1 MGFRKSL
8 AQWTGRDL
16 KDNLFQ
22 VLTKFI
28 AINTARKTHPQSPNP
43 IYRTEAKNPIL
54 VIHRESHCQLLTAG
68 VNQQPPATQVI
79 QYSSTRTIITT
90 ITVVLQPG
98 D

>member
-28 AINTARKTHPQSPNP
+28 AIKTARKTHPQSPNP
-43 IYRTEAKNPIL
+43 IYRTEAKNPI
-54 VIHRESHCQLLTAG
+54 IHRESHCQLLTAG
-68 VNQQPPATQVI
+68 VNQQRPATQVI
-79 QYSSTRTIITT
+79 QYSSTRTIITL
-90 ITVVLQPG
+90 ITLVLHPG